1 MAKYNDLAP
10 QRPKPNEPSP
20 MRCPTEGETTH
31 GSLTGD
37 GETVEAVHCVARST
51 VARPHRQGI
60 ADDITMVSPVRGRHH
75 TSHSQMTLQHAPKG
89 QNAGEDADPRCTSL
103 RPGFGPSS
111 RIRVQTTVTVG
122 KRGNR

>member
-20 MRCPTEGETTH
+20 TRCPTEGETTH

-60 ADDITMVSPVRGRHH
+60 ADDITKVSPRSRSAPHFPLSDDPPARTQGTERRRG
-75 TSHSQMTLQHAPKG
+75 
-89 QNAGEDADPRCTSL
+89 
-103 RPGFGPSS
+103 
-111 RIRVQTTVTVG
+111 
-122 KRGNR
+122 